1 MSRNRKFPFIKPNF
15 KKVPHVEEDE
25 LAEDDIREIV
35 VEHKSGFNTI
45 EVLIIIIISIAF
57 GVVVGCSVTFF
68 RQEYRGEKVSSSL
81 QELIAVYNNI
91 LEDYYKNIDERDLV
105 DAAVEGMLSSLDDP
119 YSTYMDEENAATF
132 NETVDGSYIG
142 IGITIAMNADKKFY
156 VVSVVD
162 DSPAEKANIQ
172 VGDYLLKIGD
182 QLLEGLNLSDV
193 TSIIKKD
200 EKTTLELTLERDGK
214 EVVKEV
220 KLATIDFI
228 SVTSDVYALNNGNA
242 GYISIGTFAAN
253 TFQQFKTELKKLEK
267 KNINSLIIDVRS
279 NPGGHL
285 SQTKNILE
293 LFMKK
298 NTILYQV
305 QFKDDINKIKDN
317 TKKSRSYP
325 VVILINSSSAS
336 AAEILAAS
344 FRDSYSDATL
354 IGETTYGKGTVQTAY
369 TLSDGTSVK
378 YTTEKWLTPKGKW
391 IDGKGITPNRVV
403 QLTEEYLTNP
413 IPENDLQLQTA
424 LDFLEKERNTSDY
437 QYFLYYI
444 TINY

>member
-1 MSRNRKFPFIKPNF
+1 MSGNRKFPFIKPNF
-15 KKVPHVEEDE
+15 KKVPQVEEDE
-25 LAEDDIREIV
+25 LVEDDIREIV

-91 LEDYYKNIDERDLV
+91 LEDYYKNVDERDLV

-132 NETVDGSYIG
+132 NETVDGSYVG
-142 IGITIAMNADKKFY
+142 IGITIAMNSDKKFY
-156 VVSVVD
+156 VVSVVE

-172 VGDYLLKIGD
+172 VGDYLLKIDD

-220 KLATIDFI
+220 KSATIDFI

-242 GYISIGTFAAN
+242 GYISIDTFAAN

-317 TKKSRSYP
+317 TKKSRTYP
-325 VVILINSSSAS
+325 VVILVNSSSAS

-391 IDGKGITPNRVV
+391 IDGKGVTPNRVV

-424 LDFLEKERNTSDY
+424 LDFLEKERNTSDH
-437 QYFLYYI
+437 
-444 TINY
+444 

>member
-15 KKVPHVEEDE
+15 KKVPQVEEDE
-25 LAEDDIREIV
+25 LVEDDIREIV

-91 LEDYYKNIDERDLV
+91 LEDYYKNVDERDLV

-142 IGITIAMNADKKFY
+142 IGITIAMNSDKKFY
-156 VVSVVD
+156 IVSVVE

-172 VGDYLLKIGD
+172 VGDYLLKIDD

-220 KLATIDFI
+220 KPATIDFI

-242 GYISIGTFAAN
+242 GYISIDTFAAN
-253 TFQQFKTELKKLEK
+253 TFQQFKAELKKLEK

-391 IDGKGITPNRVV
+391 IDGKGVTPNRVV

-437 QYFLYYI
+437 
-444 TINY
+444 